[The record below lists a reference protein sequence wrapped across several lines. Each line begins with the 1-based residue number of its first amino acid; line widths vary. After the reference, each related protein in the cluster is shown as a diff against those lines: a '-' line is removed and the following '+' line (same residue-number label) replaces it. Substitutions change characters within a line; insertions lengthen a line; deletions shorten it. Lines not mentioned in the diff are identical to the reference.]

1 MKARFVYKVRLFYLL
16 SFTIYCLQFN
26 ISSMRVLQI
35 NSAKNFGGGEK
46 HLVDLV
52 KGLQKLGHEIFL
64 AVPVNSPILE
74 KLENFPAKNTLRV
87 QIKNSADI
95 LAAVKIAKF
104 IRQNEIE
111 IVHAHAAKDYLPA
124 SLAVRIA
131 KKAKLVLTRH
141 VLFSMKRM
149 QKFALS
155 NVSKV
160 IAVSAAVEANL
171 KKTFPAEKIVK
182 IPNGIEI
189 EKWAQTDK
197 EKLFREFRFLHDIP
211 FDVPLVGTVG
221 ELKRLKGQQDFI
233 FAANEIAKKFP
244 ETYFVI
250 VGTDNSLKK
259 DFRRE
264 LKRLVKVFGLEDG
277 FLFLDWVEDTA
288 PLLAAMDI
296 FVSASHSESFGLAI
310 LEAMASG
317 KAIVAT
323 ETEGAKELIFDGK
336 SGKLVAVKEPL
347 KLAEAIE
354 IFLENEKMRENFG
367 SQAQKA
373 ASKNFSLEKMIERTE
388 KVYQSIS
395 A

>member
-1 MKARFVYKVRLFYLL
+1 MKILH
-16 SFTIYCLQFN
+16 
-26 ISSMRVLQI
+26 IS
-35 NSAKNFGGGEK
+35 SAKNFGGGEK

-52 KGLQKLGHEIFL
+52 KGLKKRGHEVFL
-64 AVPVNSPILE
+64 AVPDKSPILE
-74 KLENFPAKNTLRV
+74 KLEDFPAENILRV
-87 QIKNSADI
+87 KIKNSSDI
-95 LAAVKIAKF
+95 LAAFKIAKF
-104 IRQNEIE
+104 IKQNEIE

-124 SLAVRIA
+124 SVAVRFA
-131 KKAKLVLTRH
+131 KTAKIVLTRH
-141 VLFSMKRM
+141 VLFSMKRA

-171 KKTFPAEKIVK
+171 KRTFPAKKIVK

-189 EKWAQTDK
+189 EKWAQIDK

-211 FDVPLVGTVG
+211 FDISLVGTVG
-221 ELKRLKGQQDFI
+221 ELKRLKGQQDFV
-233 FAANEIAKKFP
+233 FAANEVAKKFP
-244 ETYFVI
+244 ETHFVI
-250 VGTDNSLKK
+250 VGTDNTFKK

-264 LKRLVKVFGLEDG
+264 LKRLVKVFGLEDR
-277 FLFLDWVEDTA
+277 FLFLNWVEDTA

-323 ETEGAKELIFDGK
+323 ETEGARELLENGK

-347 KLAEAIE
+347 KLAETIGE
-354 IFLENEKMRENFG
+354 FLSDEKMRENFG
-367 SQAQKA
+367 TEAQIIA
-373 ASKNFSLEKMIERTE
+373 RENFSLEKMIERTE
-388 KVYQSIS
+388 KVYESVLD
-395 A
+395 